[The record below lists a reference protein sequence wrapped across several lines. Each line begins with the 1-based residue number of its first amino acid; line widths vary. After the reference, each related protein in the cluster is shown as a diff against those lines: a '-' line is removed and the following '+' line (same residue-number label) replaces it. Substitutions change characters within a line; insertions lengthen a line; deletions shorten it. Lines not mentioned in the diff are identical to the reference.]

1 MTSTERHWYTILG
14 GSLRFNRAA
23 KGMTIYDVAA
33 ITGTSGVS
41 VSRWERGLQRMAA
54 YHYDLLRQAGLLND

>member
-1 MTSTERHWYTILG
+1 MTDERRWYELLG

-41 VSRWERGLQRMAA
+41 VSRWERGLQRMQA